1 VAYASNDPATDKRIS
16 RLSLVSS
23 AASFYAGNSDAD
35 LDTVLDAAKA
45 WETWIYEGQPVA
57 QTTAPPAVQYTSNG
71 KEVTRGPT
79 CAVCGNPL
87 TEVAFKKGNTW
98 PIDYLAQQGITKYGQ
113 VLCKQHYFGKKVAV

>member
-1 VAYASNDPATDKRIS
+1 MAYASNDPAESRRIV
-16 RLSLVSS
+16 RQSLISS
-23 AASFYAGNSDAD
+23 ATRLQQNDPKTPEEIIEIARI
-35 LDTVLDAAKA
+35 
-45 WETWIYEGQPVA
+45 WEAYVYEGQPVA

-98 PIDYLAQQGITKYGQ
+98 PIDYLVQQGLSKYGQ
-113 VLCKQHYFGKKVAV
+113 ILCKAHYFGKKAPV